1 MAYADN
7 VVSAESGG
15 DPDAR
20 NARSSAAGAG
30 QFIDGTWLDMIA
42 RHRPDL
48 AEGRSRSEI
57 LALRSDKDLS
67 KAMVDAYGAD
77 NVGHTTTAGA
87 ILGPA
92 AVKANPFLA
101 GMSAADVAA
110 WADRKMGG
118 AGRPAS
124 AAAPLSIAGPPPG
137 QESADIVPATPKP
150 APRGAIQ
157 IGGASPAPV
166 DLAALAQVPQPA
178 PLLLPQRGRINLA
191 QAYGRA
197 RSRG

>member
-1 MAYADN
+1 MTPGTTYLAHF
-7 VVSAESGG
+7 
-15 DPDAR
+15 
-20 NARSSAAGAG
+20 AGP
-30 QFIDGTWLDMIA
+30 Q
-42 RHRPDL
+42 
-48 AEGRSRSEI
+48 
-57 LALRSDKDLS
+57 
-67 KAMVDAYGAD
+67 GAVGLL

-157 IGGASPAPV
+157 IGGSSPAPV

-191 QAYGRA
+191 QAYRRA